1 MMPAQTV
8 VCLRRWMRG
17 AAVVAVGV
25 AVVGL
30 QACSS
35 LSAPNHDKDPMEPM
49 NRAIFGFNE
58 AVDAAVLKPVA
69 TAYTNVVPDWA
80 RKGVSNFLNNLQ
92 DMWSLVNSGLQ
103 ARGDDFSDNFG
114 RVLLNTTVGLGGLV
128 DVATTFNIDRH
139 TTDFGTTLGRWGV
152 APGPYVVLPLLGPA
166 TLREVAA
173 LPVDIGAD
181 PAYQLGGDANDQLE
195 MLTMKVVDKRA
206 NLLGVGNVLD
216 GAALDKYSFIR
227 DGYLQR
233 QRNRQYDGNP
243 PDDDSAP

>member
-1 MMPAQTV
+1 MMLRTGFCAAYW
-8 VCLRRWMRG
+8 LRRVLQGMLL
-17 AAVVAVGV
+17 VAVL
-25 AVVGL
+25 GL

-35 LSAPNHDKDPMEPM
+35 LSAPDHDKDPMEPM

-69 TAYTNVVPDWA
+69 TAYTTVVPDWA

-114 RVLLNTTVGLGGLV
+114 RVILNTTIGVGGLV
-128 DVATTFNIDRH
+128 DVASKFNIDRH

-152 APGPYVVLPLLGPA
+152 APGPYVVLPILGPS

-173 LPVDIGAD
+173 LPVDMGAD
-181 PAYQLGGDANDQLE
+181 PSYHLGGDTTDEVE

-206 NLLGVGNVLD
+206 SLLGAGDVLD